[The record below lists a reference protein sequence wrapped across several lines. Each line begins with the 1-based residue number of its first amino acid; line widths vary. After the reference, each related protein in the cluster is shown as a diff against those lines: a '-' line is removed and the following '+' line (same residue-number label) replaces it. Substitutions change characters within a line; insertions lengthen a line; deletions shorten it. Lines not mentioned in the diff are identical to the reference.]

1 MGTNEKSRGAARAK
15 HPRAARMRGLVDF
28 QRAYREGSRAKGS
41 ILTVVARAN
50 GLDRS
55 RLGLS
60 VGRAIWK
67 SAVRRNRIRRIFRE
81 AFRLEQTRLP
91 LGFDFVLIPA
101 APKLEPELAPTR
113 EELVRLARKAA
124 ARAEERRAHAIADA
138 RRASDAAPDSAAPN
152 SAAPGPAPV
161 APAPAPVD
169 PRRESAP

>member
-1 MGTNEKSRGAARAK
+1 MGTNEQNRGAARAT

-50 GLDRS
+50 GLERS

-91 LGFDFVLIPA
+91 VGFDFVLIPA
-101 APKLEPELAPTR
+101 APKLEPELGPTR
-113 EELVRLARKAA
+113 DELVRLARKAA
-124 ARAEERRAHAIADA
+124 ARAEERRAEALARGDA
-138 RRASDAAPDSAAPN
+138 LREHGAAAPRPEATSPT
-152 SAAPGPAPV
+152 PTPL
-161 APAPAPVD
+161 D
-169 PRRESAP
+169 PRHESAP